1 MPRFT
6 RPVTAVLIAVW
17 ASACASTGTQHT
29 PATPETV
36 HAAQLE
42 QQQSLITRD
51 LRQQRRVDDLGHV
64 LLAVATPYCR
74 GAVTVGTGVR
84 LANVNSFPSSYGDAA
99 RAIGFSD
106 TVVIVSVARGSAAA
120 RAGIAVGDRVIG
132 VNDGTVPRGPNAAAQ
147 LARAIT
153 TVGPTAPRLTLR
165 RGDTTFLMD
174 AAGRHEA
181 RARSATPS
189 SDTHVTVPAD
199 TVCGYNLIASRKDE
213 TNAWADGSNV
223 TVTSAMLRF
232 VVDNDELAAVL
243 AHEIAHN
250 ALGHVQAQQQTAID
264 GSFGAIVD
272 TSAAVRAMIA
282 SGATGRQPLDVG
294 SLVFTQPQEQDA
306 DDVAMYMLA
315 RAGRPVGEV
324 TNLWR
329 HVAQHNPANVK
340 YVGLHPTTK
349 PRLARLER
357 AQREMP
363 NRIARGE
370 RPTPAVATANV
381 VGATESLAMY
391 ELSAGDSVSYTFGP
405 PVPRDGLTLM
415 EVRRRAL
422 QAYQDGNE
430 ALELRLYDQ
439 AEARYRD
446 AVLYDGSEARYHA
459 ALGATLLKRG
469 KRAEA
474 EAVLSAA
481 VLLDVDNAEYRK
493 LLVAARQRERE

>member
-6 RPVTAVLIAVW
+6 RPQTAFLVAVCV
-17 ASACASTGTQHT
+17 SACATSGTRPA
-29 PATPETV
+29 PATPEAV

-42 QQQSLITRD
+42 QQEVLITRD
-51 LRQQRRVDDLGHV
+51 LRQQRRVDDVGHT
-64 LLAVATPYCR
+64 LLAAATPYCA
-74 GAVTVGTGVR
+74 GAVTSGTGVR
-84 LANVNSFPSSYGDAA
+84 FANVNSFPSTYGDAA
-99 RAIGFSD
+99 RAVGFSD

-132 VNDGTVPRGPNAAAQ
+132 VSDGTAPRGPNAASL
-147 LARAIT
+147 LARAIAAR
-153 TVGPTAPRLTLR
+153 GSAAPRLTLR
-165 RGDTTFLMD
+165 HGDTTFLMD
-174 AAGRHEA
+174 ASARKEA
-181 RARSATPS
+181 VTTSGAPS
-189 SDTHVTVPAD
+189 GDTHVTVPAD

-213 TNAWADGSNV
+213 INAWADGSNV

-232 VVDNDELAAVL
+232 VTDNDELAAVL

-250 ALGHVQAQQQTAID
+250 ALGHVLAQQQSTID

-272 TSAAVRAMIA
+272 TSAAVRAMNA
-282 SGATGRQPLDVG
+282 RGETGRQPLDVG
-294 SLVFTQPQEQDA
+294 SLVFSQAQERDA
-306 DDVAMYMLA
+306 DDVAMYLLA

-340 YVGLHPTTK
+340 YVGLHPITK
-349 PRLARLER
+349 ARLVRLER

-363 NRIARGE
+363 DRIARGE
-370 RPTPAVATANV
+370 RPTPAAATANV
-381 VGATESLAMY
+381 LGATESLAMY

-405 PVPRDGLTLM
+405 PVPRDGLTLA

-439 AEARYRD
+439 AEARYRE
-446 AVLYDGSEARYHA
+446 AVLYDGSEPRYHA

-481 VLLDVDNAEYRK
+481 VLLDVDNAEYRR
-493 LLVAARQRERE
+493 LLVAARQRER

>member
-1 MPRFT
+1 MPRIP
-6 RPVTAVLIAVW
+6 RPQTAFLIAIWV
-17 ASACASTGTQHT
+17 SACATAGTPHT

-36 HAAQLE
+36 HAAQME
-42 QQQSLITRD
+42 QQEVLITRD
-51 LRQQRRVDDLGHV
+51 LRQQRRVDDVGHT
-64 LLAVATPYCR
+64 LLVVATPYCA
-74 GAVTVGTGVR
+74 GAVTSGTGVR
-84 LANVNSFPSSYGDAA
+84 FANVNSFPSTYEDAA

-106 TVVIVSVARGSAAA
+106 TVIIVSVARGSAAA
-120 RAGIAVGDRVIG
+120 RAGIEVGDRVVG
-132 VNDGTVPRGPNAAAQ
+132 VNDGTAPRGPNAASQ
-147 LARAIT
+147 LARALAAR
-153 TVGPTAPRLTLR
+153 GPTPPRLTLHH
-165 RGDTTFLMD
+165 GDTTFLMD
-174 AAGRHEA
+174 AS
-181 RARSATPS
+181 ARSEPRTASSTSS

-199 TVCGYNLIASRKDE
+199 TLCGYNLIASRKDE
-213 TNAWADGSNV
+213 INAWADGSNV
-223 TVTSAMLRF
+223 TVTSAMMRY

-250 ALGHVQAQQQTAID
+250 ALGHVLAQQQSSID

-272 TSAAVRAMIA
+272 TSAAVRAMNANGEI
-282 SGATGRQPLDVG
+282 GRQPLDVG
-294 SLVFTQPQEQDA
+294 SLVFSQVQERDA
-306 DDVAMYMLA
+306 DDVSMYLLG

-349 PRLARLER
+349 ARLARLER
-357 AQREMP
+357 AQRDMP
-363 NRIARGE
+363 GMIARGE
-370 RPTPAVATANV
+370 RPTPVATPNV

-405 PVPRDGLTLM
+405 PVARDGLSLV
-415 EVRRRAL
+415 EVRRRAF

-439 AEARYRD
+439 AEARYRE
-446 AVLYDGSEARYHA
+446 AVLFDGSEARYHA

-481 VLLDVDNAEYRK
+481 VLLDVDNAEYRR
-493 LLVAARQRERE
+493 LLVAARQRDR

>member
-6 RPVTAVLIAVW
+6 RPQTAFLVAVCVTG
-17 ASACASTGTQHT
+17 CATSGTRPP

-36 HAAQLE
+36 RAAQLE
-42 QQQSLITRD
+42 QQEVLITRD
-51 LRQQRRVDDLGHV
+51 LRQQRRVDDVGHT
-64 LLAVATPYCR
+64 LLAVATPYCT
-74 GAVTVGTGVR
+74 GAVASGTGVR
-84 LANVNSFPSSYGDAA
+84 FANLNSFPSTYEDAA
-99 RAIGFSD
+99 RAVGFSD

-120 RAGIAVGDRVIG
+120 RAGIEVGDRVVG
-132 VNDGTVPRGPNAAAQ
+132 VNDGTAPRGPNAASQ

-153 TVGPTAPRLTLR
+153 ARGPAAPRLTLHH
-165 RGDTTFLMD
+165 GDTTFLID
-174 AAGRHEA
+174 ASA
-181 RARSATPS
+181 RNRAHTLRSAA

-199 TVCGYNLIASRKDE
+199 TLCGYNLIASRKDE
-213 TNAWADGSNV
+213 VNAWADGSNV

-250 ALGHVQAQQQTAID
+250 ALGHVQAQQQTTID

-272 TSAAVRAMIA
+272 TSAAVRAMNA
-282 SGATGRQPLDVG
+282 RGETGKRPLDVG
-294 SLVFTQPQEQDA
+294 SMVFSQVQERDA
-306 DDVAMYMLA
+306 DDVAMYLLA

-329 HVAQHNPANVK
+329 HVAQHNPSNVK
-340 YVGLHPTTK
+340 YVGMHPTTK
-349 PRLARLER
+349 ARLARLER
-357 AQREMP
+357 AERDMP
-363 NRIARGE
+363 AKIARGE
-370 RPTPAVATANV
+370 RPTPAVTTSNV
-381 VGATESLAMY
+381 VGATESLSMY

-405 PVPRDGLTLM
+405 AVPRDGLTLV

-430 ALELRLYDQ
+430 ALELRLYAQ
-439 AEARYRD
+439 AEARYRE

-481 VLLDVDNAEYRK
+481 VLLDVDNAEYRR
-493 LLVAARQRERE
+493 LLVAARQRER